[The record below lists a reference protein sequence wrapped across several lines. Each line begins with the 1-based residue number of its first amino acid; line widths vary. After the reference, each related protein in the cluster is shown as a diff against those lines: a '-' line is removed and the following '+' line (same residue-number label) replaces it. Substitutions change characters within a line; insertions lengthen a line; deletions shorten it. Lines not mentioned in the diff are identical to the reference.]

1 MPYLCGLKKMFLILV
16 FAVMAVVG
24 FAQDRPVFHLQN
36 KTITIVTD
44 YGANISGSVTRSVY
58 GKVRIVGPDEVAD
71 VRVWFV
77 EKGHVHDF
85 NVRVVEHTP
94 NRKEGEWQ
102 FVTKKG
108 EEDYTIA
115 LTDWEWA
122 DVFVLV
128 TEGYDPQAK
137 KYVKKK

>member
-1 MPYLCGLKKMFLILV
+1 MFLILII
-16 FAVMAVVG
+16 ALASINC
-24 FAQDRPVFHLQN
+24 FAQDRPVFHLRD

-58 GKVRIVGPDEVAD
+58 GKVRIVDMKKEHAD

-77 EKGHVHDF
+77 NWGHPHDF
-85 NVRVVEHTP
+85 NVKVVDHAP
-94 NRKEGEWQ
+94 KEGEWQ

-115 LTDWEWA
+115 LTDWKWA

-137 KYVKKK
+137 KYVQKKK

>member
-1 MPYLCGLKKMFLILV
+1 MFFLLIIVLL
-16 FAVMAVVG
+16 AAG
-24 FAQDRPVFHLQN
+24 SCFAQDRPVFHLQN

-44 YGANISGSVTRSVY
+44 YGANFSGTVTRSVY
-58 GKVRIVGPDEVAD
+58 GKVRIVGPNEAAD

-77 EKGHVHDF
+77 KWGEVHDF
-85 NVRVVEHTP
+85 NVRVVNRTP
-94 NRKEGEWQ
+94 KDGEWQ

-115 LTDWEWA
+115 LTDWQWA

>member
-1 MPYLCGLKKMFLILV
+1 MKRLVLILV
-16 FAVMAVVG
+16 IVLLAAG
-24 FAQDRPVFHLQN
+24 SCFAQDRPVFHLQN

-58 GKVRIVGPDEVAD
+58 GKVRIVGPNEVAD

-77 EKGHVHDF
+77 KWGEVHDF
-85 NVRVVEHTP
+85 NVRVVNHAP
-94 NRKEGEWQ
+94 KEGEWQ

-115 LTDWEWA
+115 LTDWKWA

-128 TEGYDPQAK
+128 TEGYDPQTK
-137 KYVKKK
+137 KYVQKKNKQ

>member
-1 MPYLCGLKKMFLILV
+1 MKRVFLILIIV
-16 FAVMAVVG
+16 LASINC
-24 FAQDRPVFHLQN
+24 FAQDRPVFHLQDE
-36 KTITIVTD
+36 TITIVTD
-44 YGANISGSVTRSVY
+44 YGANFSGTVTQSVY
-58 GKVRIVGPDEVAD
+58 GKVRIVDMNKECPDVCVWFVNWGHAHDFD
-71 VRVWFV
+71 VRVV
-77 EKGHVHDF
+77 D
-85 NVRVVEHTP
+85 HTP
-94 NRKEGEWQ
+94 KKGEWQ

-115 LTDWEWA
+115 LTDWQWA

>member
-1 MPYLCGLKKMFLILV
+1 MKRLFYILV
-16 FAVMAVVG
+16 IVLLASSSC
-24 FAQDRPVFHLQN
+24 FAQDRNPVFN
-36 KTITIVTD
+36 SENETITIVTN
-44 YGANISGSVTRSVY
+44 YGANILETVTQSVY

-77 EKGHVHDF
+77 KWGEVHDF
-85 NVRVVEHTP
+85 NVRVVNHAP
-94 NRKEGEWQ
+94 KKGEWQ

-108 EEDYTIA
+108 EEDYTIE
-115 LTDWEWA
+115 LTDWRWA

-137 KYVKKK
+137 KYVQKKK

>member
-1 MPYLCGLKKMFLILV
+1 MKRLFSILV
-16 FAVMAVVG
+16 IVLLAAASC

-36 KTITIVTD
+36 QTITIVTD
-44 YGANISGSVTRSVY
+44 YGANISGTVTRSVY
-58 GKVRIVGPDEVAD
+58 GKVRIAGPDEVAD
-71 VRVWFV
+71 VRVWFSNWG
-77 EKGHVHDF
+77 EAHDF
-85 NVRVVEHTP
+85 NVRVVDRTP
-94 NRKEGEWQ
+94 KEGEWQ
-102 FVTKKG
+102 FVTRKG

-115 LTDWEWA
+115 LTDWRWA

>member
-1 MPYLCGLKKMFLILV
+1 MKRLFLILV
-16 FAVMAVVG
+16 IVLLAAASC

-36 KTITIVTD
+36 QTITIVTD
-44 YGANISGSVTRSVY
+44 YGANISGTVTRSVY

-71 VRVWFV
+71 VRVWFSNWG
-77 EKGHVHDF
+77 EAHDF
-85 NVRVVEHTP
+85 NVRVVDRTP
-94 NRKEGEWQ
+94 KEGEWQ
-102 FVTKKG
+102 FVTHKG

-115 LTDWEWA
+115 LTDWRWA

-128 TEGYDPQAK
+128 TEGYDPQAM